1 MKKISFKVQGST
13 DEPYNVSIN
22 KSGNKIQCVC
32 NCKAGVNR
40 MHCKHWM
47 GVFEG
52 TKQKYIGLSEKQIK
66 EIQSWLPGSDIEN
79 AWKEYEKINNET
91 IKHMAKKFIIDSRR
105 IISNKNL
112 NAKYFAIGLGQ
123 KI

>member
-79 AWKEYEKINNET
+79 TWKEYEKIKEEE
-91 IKHMAKKFIIDSRR
+91 IKIKKEISKEKQKIMKKFHKAMVEI
-105 IISNKNL
+105 
-112 NAKYFAIGLGQ
+112 
-123 KI
+123 

>member
-52 TKQKYIGLSEKQIK
+52 TKQKYIGLC
-66 EIQSWLPGSDIEN
+66 L
-79 AWKEYEKINNET
+79 
-91 IKHMAKKFIIDSRR
+91 
-105 IISNKNL
+105 L
-112 NAKYFAIGLGQ
+112 NHTLVVHSQ
-123 KI
+123 QDH